1 MIGSQFNIEYDKTK
15 LVLVNVIFDTGNDM
29 TNFSNHLEEEGKIN
43 IGSFDQNFT
52 STVKAGTPYKL
63 VFSPIQQIQNTAG
76 LITFKVKEGVK
87 ADGTQIKFNL
97 Q

>member
-1 MIGSQFNIEYDKTK
+1 MFIWG
-15 LVLVNVIFDTGNDM
+15 
-29 TNFSNHLEEEGKIN
+29 NHLEEEGKIN

-63 VFSPIQQIQNTAG
+63 VFTPIVPIQNTVG

-87 ADGTQIKFNL
+87 ADGTQINFNI

>member
-1 MIGSQFNIEYDKTK
+1 
-15 LVLVNVIFDTGNDM
+15 M
-29 TNFSNHLEEEGKIN
+29 TNFSNHLEAEGKIN

-52 STVKAGTPYKL
+52 STVKVGTPYKL
-63 VFSPIQQIQNTAG
+63 VFTPIGQIQNTVG

-87 ADGTQIKFNL
+87 TDGTQLTFNI